1 MPKKEE
7 MSYYL
12 HEQQLIALFIILNKQ
27 NYKLKVFRNSE
38 IKLVVYYYQLPI
50 KNEKYK
56 HYL

>member
-27 NYKLKVFRNSE
+27 NYKLKVFR
-38 IKLVVYYYQLPI
+38 KVVYYYQLPI
-50 KNEKYK
+50 KNEKIQT
-56 HYL
+56 LLMM